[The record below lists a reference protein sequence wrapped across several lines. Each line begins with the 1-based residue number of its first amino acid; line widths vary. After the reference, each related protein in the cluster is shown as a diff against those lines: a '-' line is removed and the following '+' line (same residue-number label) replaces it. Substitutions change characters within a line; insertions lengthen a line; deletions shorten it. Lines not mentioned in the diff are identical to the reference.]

1 MIQKVRSVTLKRKW
15 LWCCLVIL
23 LLFPAVVT
31 ADVAYEGKSY
41 PEDAEYIDLGDLV
54 VRDFDGLIGFLEQ
67 MPGLRRVDMWQTKM
81 DREHCDLLA
90 SRFPDIQWG
99 WTLVIKSPDHEHLIR
114 TDYTSWSTLHNNSSS
129 HHSSDHILIT
139 FHPRLRSIAGC
150 SISRVEVEAPV
161 LTEEPSISIP
171 RQ

>member
-54 VRDFDGLIGFLEQ
+54 VRDFDGLIGL
-67 MPGLRRVDMWQTKM
+67 GRHLRIGR
-81 DREHCDLLA
+81 RLL
-90 SRFPDIQWG
+90 
-99 WTLVIKSPDHEHLIR
+99 
-114 TDYTSWSTLHNNSSS
+114 
-129 HHSSDHILIT
+129 
-139 FHPRLRSIAGC
+139 
-150 SISRVEVEAPV
+150 ISRVRIVV
-161 LTEEPSISIP
+161 LRRLLHRLLCRLLNRLLYGLLNRLLLHGLRVVGIAVGRCVRIC
-171 RQ
+171 RGLLHRLCRRRLLLRLLR